1 MNAHPFL
8 LGRASRPYNDHT
20 TLSYDPEGC
29 TLLMITYTWNA
40 RQRARLAQLN
50 FSGAEN
56 AKLAATISFKKRDH
70 LPTVHKNLRDHLMK
84 LMVYIITAKGYDIAS
99 EDNDKVKFTMLT
111 AKIDIRELNHILKTT
126 LRGVKTFNNEEVDE
140 EFAEVTLNVWG
151 VLGFEKVLMATAK
164 RHVLSSN
171 GDGHAYWDL
180 IAPEGL
186 TGELTLLRGQVY
198 HVSRSSTSA

>member
-1 MNAHPFL
+1 MNAHTFL

-29 TLLMITYTWNA
+29 TLLMIAYTWNA

-56 AKLAATISFKKRDH
+56 AKLAATIFKKRDY
-70 LPTVHKNLRDHLMK
+70 LPTVHKDLRDHLMK
-84 LMVYIITAKGYDIAS
+84 FMVYIITTKGYDIAS
-99 EDNDKVKFTMLT
+99 KDNDEVKYTKLT

-126 LRGVKTFNNEEVDE
+126 LRGVKTFNNDEVDE

-151 VLGFEKVLMATAK
+151 VLGFERVLMATAK

-198 HVSRSSTSA
+198 HASCSSTSA

>member
-1 MNAHPFL
+1 MNAHAFL
-8 LGRASRPYNDHT
+8 LGRASRPYDDHT

-56 AKLAATISFKKRDH
+56 AKLAATISFKKRNY
-70 LPTVHKNLRDHLMK
+70 LPTIHKELRDHLMK
-84 LMVYIITAKGYDIAS
+84 LMVYIMTTKGYDMTS
-99 EDNDKVKFTMLT
+99 EDNDQVKFTKLT

-126 LRGVKTFNNEEVDE
+126 LRGVKTFNNDEVDE

-151 VLGFEKVLMATAK
+151 VLGFERVLMATAK

-171 GDGHAYWDL
+171 GHGHAYWDL

-198 HVSRSSTSA
+198 HASCSSTSA